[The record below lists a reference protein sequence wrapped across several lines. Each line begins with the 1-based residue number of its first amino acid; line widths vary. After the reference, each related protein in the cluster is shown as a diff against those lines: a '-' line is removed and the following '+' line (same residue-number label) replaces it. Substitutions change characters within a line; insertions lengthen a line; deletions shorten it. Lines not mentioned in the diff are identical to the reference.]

1 MNISDDFYCP
11 EVVRGEYNVLKHQI
25 TEFLMNT
32 QKGYAD
38 VIPFLSQEKKHLDS
52 VRAKIGKDAEPY
64 IMMSSFVVN
73 ACLIK
78 IIPAINDEQER
89 LDRMGAQYD
98 PLHYDDFRKL
108 KDIATTSWNAYKIM
122 DRMAME
128 YQFKE
133 EQYLPSRAT
142 LKKICAGM
150 GLDARDVKE
159 KFSDNLAE
167 SLDPEKGCLGQL
179 LLLAVKIAIL
189 LVVVF
194 IISSLVRLCS

>member
-25 TEFLMNT
+25 SEFLMNT

-73 ACLIK
+73 ACLVK

-98 PLHYDDFRKL
+98 PLHYDEFRKL

-159 KFSDNLAE
+159 KFSDHLE
-167 SLDPEKGCLGQL
+167 KSLDPDNGCLGIIITRGII
-179 LLLAVKIAIL
+179 VAIL
-189 LVVVF
+189 FVVLW
-194 IISSLVRLCS
+194 IIVKACS